1 MSIPNRYRE
10 DDIAIPSEDK
20 LYKHRPWEE
29 HRDDEGYLHHDTGPA
44 ARCRDQ
50 VWFYMKHGY
59 IHNANGPAAQ
69 TGYLDAPEYWYFYEG
84 EELGKNEYGWI
95 KLWRITKNRDLI
107 LSLWDTGP
115 YGGRVHNLK
124 NLLTLITQ
132 EDLGDTI
139 LFNFIWPLVSTGF
152 VPPIVEEE
160 EYEEEYPA
168 LTDYEWDG
176 EVTAD
181 A

>member
-1 MSIPNRYRE
+1 MNRYRE

-20 LYKHRPWEE
+20 LYRHRPWEE
-29 HRDDEGYLHHDTGPA
+29 HRDDEGYLHRDDGPA
-44 ARCRDQ
+44 VRGRDQ

-59 IHNANGPAAQ
+59 IHNANGPAAR
-69 TGYLDAPEYWYFYEG
+69 TGYLDAPDYWYFYEG
-84 EELGKNEYGWI
+84 KELGRNEYGWI
-95 KLWRITKNRDLI
+95 ELYRITKNRDLI
-107 LSLWDTGP
+107 LRLWDTNLCGD
-115 YGGRVHNLK
+115 RVHDLK

-139 LFNFIWPLVSTGF
+139 LFNFIWPLVSRGF

-168 LTDYEWDG
+168 LTNYEWDG